1 MFIKM
6 DCYQFAERMSED
18 FSRDAAMALFDWL
31 EELESDCGDPQE
43 FDRIAIR
50 CEFCE
55 YPSAMEA
62 AQEYGWQP
70 EADLYDADDNERP
83 EDEIKEENEE
93 AALEWLQRR
102 TSVIEFEGGVVMQK
116 F

>member
-18 FSRDAAMALFDWL
+18 FSRGAAMALFDWL
-31 EELESDCGDPQE
+31 EELEEGGEEQE

-55 YPSAMEA
+55 YESAVKA
-62 AQEYGWQP
+62 AQEYGWSP
-70 EADLYDADDNERP
+70 EADLHDADGNERP
-83 EDEIKEENEE
+83 EDEIEEEYE
-93 AALEWLQRR
+93 DLALDWLQRH
-102 TSVIEFEGGVVMQK
+102 TCVVEFDGGVVIQQ